1 MKKVLLSLLTVL
13 IVGCCLVACGTKETT
28 TESTTENT
36 TSSDTTTNQDTTSDT
51 TTKQDTTS
59 DNTTNSDTTTNVDTT
74 TEGTTTEDTTTEAP
88 VTYSTT
94 IKIHYLGVLQT
105 RVYNWTIPG
114 DSDNK
119 TFETMGEMKLD
130 EQTGYTYFIRNLG
143 VNTYEEFEFVLVNE
157 IEGTTWVKDVDQNY
171 KVDLTNP
178 TAGVTEVWYNMG
190 DGTAYASLDAA
201 KAAESYSAAY
211 ARCLSDYK
219 AQCIAGIN
227 AEVAK
232 HFTEAPATTDLEAK
246 ETVSEAKT
254 AYEALLATVKATAY
268 KPQYVYEL
276 SSGTISVGGV
286 VTGSYDAQKNVCIEY
301 EGYSIDIY
309 FANADALTASGMPV
323 TPGTF
328 VYVTGDLAIFNGLYE
343 VKNVTAVETKE
354 VEYTFVQETVTD
366 LSKVTLEQMSNL
378 YTFTDMLIQAVEGT
392 SITFADLNGNEIVGF
407 KFPAL
412 GEDFAVGD
420 YVTFDAYVATY
431 NSNVQLRIADGSALA
446 LSDLGKV
453 NRDKA
458 ALVIDNEEALYYVG
472 QQLTLPAT
480 GANGSEI
487 TWVSNK
493 PETLDN
499 TGKVLVLTSEDVFVT
514 LTATIAIGEVKLTKE
529 FEVVVR
535 HAMTDQEKVDS
546 IDLAAL
552 LTEKGYN
559 VAGIYNNVVLPTE
572 ASYAIAVEWTLSS
585 NTSVLALDGTV
596 VRPTA
601 EQGNATV
608 TLTAKLT
615 LNEAEATKTVD
626 VVVLAW
632 EAGLADAIAA
642 ALDEINTAYA
652 TQITAAKKY
661 LVLDTTSVENAT
673 LIADV
678 TAAKEALIATFADA
692 PYKPEAAYGMT
703 NGTKGVSFVGF
714 YTGKIDAKTYTIE
727 YDGFGVVAYN
737 QGVLDT
743 YTVGTAVKVT
753 GDLAIYKGLYE
764 ISNCTVEAI
773 TLEGSVEGVEL
784 TSVANIKDYLSRV
797 VILKGVTLTSFNKS
811 GNSVLTDA
819 DGKTVNWYNAGIDLP
834 SYVQVGDTVTLR
846 VIVGIF
852 TNVQVRTD
860 LIDKTSFI
868 FTDADKVAKDKA
880 ALTIENENA
889 LTEVGQQITLS
900 SVGTYFESAITW
912 ASSNEA
918 VLDNTGK
925 VVALPAA
932 ETVVTLTAT
941 ITLNE
946 VTDTKAFEVT
956 VKPSMTDQQKVDEVK
971 ANIKDL
977 FGAEFVFEQVVENVT
992 LPKTDPTYGTAITWV
1007 SNKTDVIADD
1017 GTVTRP
1023 AAGSEAV
1030 VVTLTYTITLNE
1042 VTVTG
1047 TIDFTVLPEPL
1058 KGETIT
1064 YTFPTATAD
1073 SNSAYSTTALL
1084 ALFESN
1090 PIVTAVTETSKCYAG
1105 KSGIKLGSSKA
1116 VGSFT
1121 ITLDTTAGACETIT
1135 FGMSKYGSETGKLV
1149 FTIVLSDDTKAVDAQ
1164 QVDPSTG
1171 TVTFDVNGVIKSI
1184 TVATTKKRAY
1194 LSSMELQM
1202 AYVAPTAPEAV
1213 IAILPKK
1220 ELF

>member
-36 TSSDTTTNQDTTSDT
+36 SSDTTTNKDTTSDT

-88 VTYSTT
+88 VTYTKT

-130 EQTGYTYFIRNLG
+130 PETGYTYFIRDLKE
-143 VNTYEEFEFVLVNE
+143 NTYKEFGFILINA
-157 IEGTTWVKDVDQNY
+157 IEGTTWVKDVDQDY

-190 DGTAYASLDAA
+190 DGTAYASLEAA

-227 AEVAK
+227 AEIAK

-276 SSGTISVGGV
+276 SSGTITVGGV
-286 VTGSYDAQKNVCIEY
+286 VTGTYDSKKNVCIEY
-301 EGYSIDIY
+301 DGYSIDIY
-309 FANADALTASGMPV
+309 FDNADALTASGMPV

-328 VYVTGDLAIFNGLYE
+328 VYVTGALSIYNGLHE
-343 VKNVTAVETKE
+343 VSNITAVETKE

-366 LSKVTLEQMSNL
+366 LSQVTSEQMSNL
-378 YTFTDMLIQAVEGT
+378 YTFTDMLIQNVKGNNT
-392 SITFADLNGNEIVGF
+392 FFADANGNTIPGF

-420 YVTFDAYVATY
+420 YVTFDAYVTIY
-431 NSNVQLRIADGSALA
+431 KTTVQLRIADGASLA
-446 LSDLGKV
+446 LSTLGKV
-453 NRDKA
+453 NRDKN
-458 ALVIDNEEALYYVG
+458 ALVIANEEALYYVG

-480 GANGSEI
+480 GANGSVI

-661 LVLDTTSVENAT
+661 LVLDTTSVKKAT

-727 YDGFGVVAYN
+727 FDGFGVVAYN
-737 QGVLDT
+737 EGVLDT
-743 YTVGTAVKVT
+743 YTVGAAVKVT
-753 GDLAIYKGLYE
+753 GDLAIYNGLYE

-784 TSVANIKDYLSRV
+784 TSVANLKDYLSRV

-819 DGKTVNWYNAGIDLP
+819 DEKTVNWYNAGIDLP
-834 SYVQVGDTVTLR
+834 SYVKVGDTVTLR
-846 VIVGIF
+846 VIVGVYK
-852 TNVQVRTD
+852 TTYQVRTD
-860 LIDKTSFI
+860 LIDPTSFI

-889 LTEVGQQITLS
+889 LTEVGQQITLP
-900 SVGTYFESAITW
+900 SVGTYFELAITW
-912 ASSNEA
+912 ASNNEA

-956 VKPSMTDQQKVDEVK
+956 VKPSMTDQQKVDEVDIVALFGTGFDFTKIK
-971 ANIKDL
+971 ANI
-977 FGAEFVFEQVVENVT
+977 T
-992 LPKTDPTYGTAITWV
+992 LPTTDPNYGTTITWV
-1007 SNKTDVIADD
+1007 SDNPAVIAND

-1030 VVTLTYTITLNE
+1030 VVKLTYTITLNE
-1042 VTVTG
+1042 ATTSAVLT
-1047 TIDFTVLPEPL
+1047 FTVLPIPTTEAVNL
-1058 KGETIT
+1058 SYDFYIAGAGKKTNIIDQTGEQYSSWVFAGPTIYLFGGIKFEKANHAMTLASGIITNPYGTIT
-1064 YTFPTATAD
+1064 VSVKAGGNGGTQALVIVGLDADGNEVERGTF
-1073 SNSAYSTTALL
+1073 TALSIGSEANGTKL
-1084 ALFESN
+1084 AYQD
-1090 PIVTAVTETSKCYAG
+1090 V
-1105 KSGIKLGSSKA
+1105 
-1116 VGSFT
+1116 
-1121 ITLDTTAGACETIT
+1121 TLDNASGNIASVKILMETRTINTAL
-1135 FGMSKYGSETGKLV
+1135 YGVK
-1149 FTIVLSDDTKAVDAQ
+1149 I
-1164 QVDPSTG
+1164 
-1171 TVTFDVNGVIKSI
+1171 
-1184 TVATTKKRAY
+1184 AY
-1194 LSSMELQM
+1194 N
-1202 AYVAPTAPEAV
+1202 
-1213 IAILPKK
+1213 K
-1220 ELF
+1220 EV